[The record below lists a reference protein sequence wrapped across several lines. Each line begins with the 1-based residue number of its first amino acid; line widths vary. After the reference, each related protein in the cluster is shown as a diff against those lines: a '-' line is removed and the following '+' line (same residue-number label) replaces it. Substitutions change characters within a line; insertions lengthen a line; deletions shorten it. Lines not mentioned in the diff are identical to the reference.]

1 MAEHGFRVR
10 LPMMQLCRRPSTDIP
25 ESPFR
30 IEEMGNGQQ
39 ELFGRIAAEANEL
52 PMWMSDGFSATIGL
66 PSWYHYLVFDGDD
79 PIAAAALRAEGEY
92 AWCCFAGTIPEH
104 RGRGAQRALL
114 HRRIHDAAVA
124 GCDWI
129 VAETSVN
136 PVSLRNMQRVGFEI
150 VYERPNYLAEL
161 KT

>member
-1 MAEHGFRVR
+1 
-10 LPMMQLCRRPSTDIP
+10 
-25 ESPFR
+25 
-30 IEEMGNGQQ
+30 
-39 ELFGRIAAEANEL
+39 
-52 PMWMSDGFSATIGL
+52 
-66 PSWYHYLVFDGDD
+66 
-79 PIAAAALRAEGEY
+79 
-92 AWCCFAGTIPEH
+92 
-104 RGRGAQRALL
+104 
-114 HRRIHDAAVA
+114 VA